1 MGELLTKRC
10 ENDKC
15 KSKVLGHEGKMLIS
29 NFTESEEYDDGY
41 KPICKKCELKQYDAE
56 MARYRAIE
64 RSVVYARER
73 KRRDQVFMFSIQ
85 CRSNICNAF
94 SRGGLKKGTKTE
106 KILGCTI
113 DQFREHIISQFK
125 PGMTLENHGEWH
137 LDHVIPVNRAM
148 KGGLF
153 TVEEL
158 CHYTNY
164 QPLWA
169 RDNLSKHS
177 K

>member
-1 MGELLTKRC
+1 MLFEIPEKRC
-10 ENDKC
+10 ANDKC
-15 KSKVLGHEGKMLIS
+15 KSKGVDHNGLMTIFCFS
-29 NFTESEEYDDGY
+29 ASDEYEDGY

-56 MARYRAIE
+56 MARHRAAERAGERRRTDPTYR
-64 RSVVYARER
+64 
-73 KRRDQVFMFSIQ
+73 FIQ
-85 CRSNICNAF
+85 NCRSNVYTAF
-94 SRGGLKKGTKTE
+94 KRGGLLKSRKTE
-106 KILGCTI
+106 QLLGCTL
-113 DQFREHIISQFK
+113 DQFREHITSQFK

-137 LDHVIPVNRAM
+137 LDHVIPINRALN
-148 KGGLF
+148 GGLF

-169 RDNLSKHS
+169 VENLSKHN